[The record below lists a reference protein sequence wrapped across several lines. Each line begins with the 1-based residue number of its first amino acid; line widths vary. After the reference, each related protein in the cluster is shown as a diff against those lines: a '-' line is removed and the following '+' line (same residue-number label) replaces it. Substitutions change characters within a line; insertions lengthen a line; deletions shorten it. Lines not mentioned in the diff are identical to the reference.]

1 MALEGSISVPVVE
14 DALKQHGARM
24 CYIDLASRKEEQA
37 AMRRYEAAAWLRRMV
52 GVVGAKDLPEE
63 PTEEEFRLALRNGI
77 VLCNVLNKVKPGAVP
92 KVIEAPVVSA
102 SQPDGAAVLSAFQYF
117 ENLRNFLDA
126 LEELGLPTFEASDL
140 EQGGKGSRVVNSI
153 LALKSFDE
161 KQVCRSGSS
170 KSGGT
175 MKPSSTGKHFV
186 RRNSEPFMNSII
198 RSQTIQD
205 GGSLEQNLSI
215 DFSIESSEMM
225 TSPSV
230 SMLVRNLLSDKKA
243 EEVPLIVESMLTKVL
258 QEFEHRLARQQE
270 MMDKNE
276 TIETSLFNG
285 ASNSKE
291 FQSTCCENKMK
302 VIDEMGSLYEA
313 SNSTEIQSTAC
324 ENKVKVIDKIGSLY
338 DASNSPQVQ
347 NTWSENKMLESE
359 STYTCLRG
367 EDFTMS
373 LRDQEKTKEK
383 LLKQGLLVEKQ
394 KREIHELKNSLL
406 STRESV
412 ELIKTQYS
420 EEVSKLGK
428 HMQIITHAAS
438 GYQKVLEENR
448 KLYNQVQDLKGNIRV
463 YCRVRPFLPGKSSN
477 NLTTVDHID
486 DGNITISTPAK
497 YGKEGHKS
505 FSFNKTFG
513 PSVTQEEVFSDTKPL
528 IRSIL
533 DGFNVCIFAYGQTGS
548 GKTYTM
554 SGPKELTEE
563 GYGVN
568 YRALNDLFQISR
580 QRRDS
585 FCYEIAVQMMEIYNE
600 QVRDLLNDGPNK
612 KLDIRNSSQSG
623 MAVPDANLVP
633 VTSTDEVVELMNLG
647 QRNRAVCST
656 SMNERSSRSHS
667 CLTIHVHGKELAS
680 GTVLRGCL
688 HLVDLAGSERVNKSE
703 VKGDRLKEAQHI
715 NKSLAALG
723 DVIYALAQKN
733 SHVPYRN
740 SKLTQLLQDSLGGQA
755 KTLMFVHISPEV
767 DALSETLST
776 LKFAE
781 RVATIELGA
790 AKMNKDTGE
799 LKELRQQV
807 ASLRAAL
814 AKKEEET
821 LGSTTSSSDSYRMK
835 SNPTSPGHPNQ
846 MQTMDDFGNIVSCSA
861 LMEREDIDA
870 VNDEDPLRAW
880 VGDSVH
886 LPDSLDQGY
895 IPDVR
900 VFRDRRTSRP
910 NSFTTDDYDDLDF
923 ATSDSSE
930 QEVMLQSSNAKSSA
944 AVNGG
949 SRIKQLQSGSTK
961 NPDLRN
967 PTRSHMP
974 SPSRKTSTATS
985 SQTAKGQP
993 TRQRASDGKR
1003 KPNVNG
1009 RMAASK

>member
-1 MALEGSISVPVVE
+1 MMMAACSAMASHPCSIASFALAWVTEKLWEEMALEGSISAPVVE
-14 DALKQHGARM
+14 DGLKQHGARM

-140 EQGGKGSRVVNSI
+140 EQACHLGGKGSRVVNSI

-205 GGSLEQNLSI
+205 GGSLEQNLNI
-215 DFSIESSEMM
+215 DFSIESSEM
-225 TSPSV
+225 TISPSV

-243 EEVPLIVESMLTKVL
+243 EEVPL
-258 QEFEHRLARQQE
+258 
-270 MMDKNE
+270 
-276 TIETSLFNG
+276 
-285 ASNSKE
+285 
-291 FQSTCCENKMK
+291 MK

-383 LLKQGLLVEKQ
+383 LQKQGLLVEKQ

-600 QVRDLLNDGPNK
+600 
-612 KLDIRNSSQSG
+612 QSG

-974 SPSRKTSTATS
+974 SPSRKTSTAPS

>member
-1 MALEGSISVPVVE
+1 MASEGSISVPVVE
-14 DALKQHGARM
+14 DVLKQHGARR
-24 CYIDLASRKEEQA
+24 CDIDLASRKEEQA

-52 GVVGAKDLPEE
+52 GVVGARDLPEE

-77 VLCNVLNKVKPGAVP
+77 ALCNALNKVKPGAVP
-92 KVIEAPVVSA
+92 KVIEAP
-102 SQPDGAAVLSAFQYF
+102 DGAAALSAFQYF

-161 KQVCRSGSS
+161 KQVWRNGSS
-170 KSGGT
+170 KSGGI
-175 MKPSSTGKHFV
+175 MKPSSTGKHFA
-186 RRNSEPFMNSII
+186 RRNSEPFMNSIT

-225 TSPSV
+225 ISPSL
-230 SMLVRNLLSDKKA
+230 SMLVRTLLSDKKA
-243 EEVPLIVESMLTKVL
+243 EEVPLVVESMLTKVI
-258 QEFEHRLARQQE
+258 QEFEHRLSRKQE

-276 TIETSLFNG
+276 TIETSLFYG

-313 SNSTEIQSTAC
+313 SNSTEIQSIAS
-324 ENKVKVIDKIGSLY
+324 ENKVKVIDKSGSLY
-338 DASNSPQVQ
+338 EASNSSQIQ
-347 NTWSENKMLESE
+347 NTCSENKMLESE
-359 STYTCLRG
+359 STNTCLRG

-394 KREIHELKNSLL
+394 KREIHELKNCLL

-448 KLYNQVQDLKGNIRV
+448 KLYNHVQDLKGNIRV

-505 FSFNKTFG
+505 FSFNKTFS

-528 IRSIL
+528 IRSVL

-580 QRRDS
+580 QRKDS
-585 FCYEIAVQMMEIYNE
+585 ICYEIAVQMIEIYNE
-600 QVRDLLNDGPNK
+600 QVRDLLNDGPIK
-612 KLDIRNSSQSG
+612 KLDIRNNSQNG

-633 VTSTDEVVELMNLG
+633 VSSTEEVVELMNLG
-647 QRNRAVCST
+647 QKNRAACST

-723 DVIYALAQKN
+723 DVISALAQKN

-821 LGSTTSSSDSYRMK
+821 LGSTTSSPDSYRMK
-835 SNPTSPGHPNQ
+835 SSPTSPG
-846 MQTMDDFGNIVSCSA
+846 QTMEDFGNIVSCSA
-861 LMEREDIDA
+861 SMEREDIDA
-870 VNDEDPLRAW
+870 VNDEDPLTDW

-886 LPDSLDQGY
+886 LPDSLDQGD

-930 QEVMLQSSNAKSSA
+930 QEAILQSSNAKSSA
-944 AVNGG
+944 AVNDGG
-949 SRIKQLQSGSTK
+949 SRIKRPQSGSTK
-961 NPDLRN
+961 IPELRT

-974 SPSRKTSTATS
+974 SPSRKTSAAPS
-985 SQTAKGQP
+985 SQTVKSQSV
-993 TRQRASDGKR
+993 TKQQASDGKR
-1003 KPNVNG
+1003 KQNVNG